1 MRVNSREY
9 REYLE
14 SPEWKRLRELAIE
27 RADGRCQLCNV
38 TPPTFHV
45 HHRTYERLGHE
56 RVEDLTALCP
66 RCHRRYHRPGAAPD
80 GRAERRREID
90 RDILVIVGSSGLIA
104 WRDVQ
109 RQIQAPRAQA
119 WARARKLIRR
129 GELAWKNGK
138 LCLGVQRDLA

>member
-1 MRVNSREY
+1 MNSREY

-14 SPEWKRLRELAIE
+14 SPEWRRLRDLAIE
-27 RADGRCQLCNV
+27 RAGGRCQMCNV
-38 TPPTFHV
+38 APPRFHV

-66 RCHRRYHRPGAAPD
+66 RCHRRYHQPMRGPNTRGA
-80 GRAERRREID
+80 RRLEID
-90 RDILVIVGSSGLIA
+90 KDILVIVGTSGLIA

-119 WARARKLIRR
+119 WARAEKLIKKH
-129 GELAWKNGK
+129 ELAWKNGK
-138 LCLGVQRDLA
+138 LCLYARRDLV